1 LSPTG
6 TSSLSPREPLS
17 SVAPPGST
25 AARTVESPPPVALMA
40 FGSALPLARRYAELL
55 STTAVDRGILG
66 PREGA
71 RIWARHL
78 LNCAAVAELVPGAA
92 SVADLGSGAGLPGI
106 VVALLRPDLDMV
118 LIEPM
123 RRRTAFLHEC
133 VAALRLD
140 RVEVVQT
147 RAEQL
152 TGRRFDVALARA
164 VAPLPR
170 LLTLSLPLLQPG
182 GSLLALKGAAGTA
195 ELAASATELA
205 AAGARGEVRHC
216 GRAWLRHPAT
226 VVAVTTPPRRP

>member
-1 LSPTG
+1 
-6 TSSLSPREPLS
+6 
-17 SVAPPGST
+17 
-25 AARTVESPPPVALMA
+25 MA

-78 LNCAAVAELVPGAA
+78 LNCAAVAELVPDAA

-152 TGRRFDVALARA
+152 TGRRFDIALARA

-195 ELAASATELA
+195 ELAASARELA

-226 VVAVTTPPRRP
+226 VVAVTTPLRRP

>member
-1 LSPTG
+1 
-6 TSSLSPREPLS
+6 
-17 SVAPPGST
+17 
-25 AARTVESPPPVALMA
+25 MA

-152 TGRRFDVALARA
+152 TGRRFDIALARA

>member
-1 LSPTG
+1 
-6 TSSLSPREPLS
+6 
-17 SVAPPGST
+17 
-25 AARTVESPPPVALMA
+25 
-40 FGSALPLARRYAELL
+40 
-55 STTAVDRGILG
+55 
-66 PREGA
+66 
-71 RIWARHL
+71 
-78 LNCAAVAELVPGAA
+78 
-92 SVADLGSGAGLPGI
+92 
-106 VVALLRPDLDMV
+106 MV

>member
-1 LSPTG
+1 MRSPGSTACGANQKGLSPTG

-106 VVALLRPDLDMV
+106 VVALL
-118 LIEPM
+118 
-123 RRRTAFLHEC
+123 
-133 VAALRLD
+133 
-140 RVEVVQT
+140 
-147 RAEQL
+147 
-152 TGRRFDVALARA
+152 
-164 VAPLPR
+164 
-170 LLTLSLPLLQPG
+170 QPG

-195 ELAASATELA
+195 ELAASATELT

-226 VVAVTTPPRRP
+226 VVAVTTPLRRP